1 MDEKSGS
8 SGVISSNASSVTF
21 SIYIAG
27 YTLETVLLQEVKKQL
42 QFQFININLS
52 KIDILNVMKTQDTM
66 YLDRV
71 LLAETNQR
79 AYSRRVHKSPG

>member
-27 YTLETVLLQEVKKQL
+27 YTLKAVLLQEVKKQL